1 MLYFFLLPFYMLL
14 FVGSGSC
21 KKKIYIYIYTYIY
34 IYISTTYFDSQ
45 ENSLLHS

>member
-1 MLYFFLLPFYMLL
+1 MLYFILLPFYTLL
-14 FVGSGSC
+14 FVGFVSC
-21 KKKIYIYIYTYIY
+21 KKNLY